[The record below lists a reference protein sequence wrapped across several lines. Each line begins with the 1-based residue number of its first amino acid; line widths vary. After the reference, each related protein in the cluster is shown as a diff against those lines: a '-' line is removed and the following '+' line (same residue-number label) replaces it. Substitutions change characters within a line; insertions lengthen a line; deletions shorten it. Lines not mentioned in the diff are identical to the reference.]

1 MIYKIEWTP
10 TAQSSFV
17 YEVDFIFRKWN
28 YKEVSKFEDLV
39 ENEIRRVS
47 LNPQIGIQISN
58 GISSLVLSK
67 QTTLYYRIKDNDYLV
82 ELLLFWN
89 NLKNPTNL
97 AKFLYR

>member
-17 YEVDFIFRKWN
+17 DEVDFIFRKWN
-28 YKEVSKFEDLV
+28 YKEISKFEDLV
-39 ENEIRRVS
+39 VNEISHVA
-47 LNPQIGIQISN
+47 LNPQIGIQNSN

-89 NLKNPTNL
+89 NLKNPND
-97 AKFLYR
+97 LYKLLY